1 MSWLQ
6 NTFRGLLFKNVAF
19 NLTIQELKN
28 NGNKELKRVQLT
40 VYFKDNSGNIIHED
54 YFTPISEYSWNDNSK
69 SLKPNRIWQMES
81 GHYYKADNV
90 PSEWKEGSAE
100 IKVTDIEF

>member
-1 MSWLQ
+1 
-6 NTFRGLLFKNVAF
+6 
-19 NLTIQELKN
+19 
-28 NGNKELKRVQLT
+28 
-40 VYFKDNSGNIIHED
+40 
-54 YFTPISEYSWNDNSK
+54 
-69 SLKPNRIWQMES
+69 MES